1 MSIHYRTSD
10 LMPFQ
15 ASILHY
21 LQNIFLQNTGFKGIW
36 LQKQTYNFT
45 EDYVQGHLLIIYYS

>member
-1 MSIHYRTSD
+1 MSIHYKTSD
-10 LMPFQ
+10 LMT
-15 ASILHY
+15 SILYY

-36 LQKQTYNFT
+36 LEKQTYNFT